1 MSMMDTTAA
10 NNAIVVATRS
20 NDDDDGLVTKR
31 LSFGEM
37 SQQLNEMQQINP
49 DDVIQALKNPATDNF
64 TGYDDLCIAMS
75 LLLVGWLVGWIPYL
89 NLCGL
94 LIPLSSHHHQ
104 HHHYHQYSMYYWY
117 YYYYIGR
124 WRRCGRIV
132 G

>member
-64 TGYDDLCIAMS
+64 TGYDDLCNAMS
-75 LLLVGWLVGWIPYL
+75 LLLLVGWLDSISESMWVVDTIVFASSS
-89 NLCGL
+89 
-94 LIPLSSHHHQ
+94 LSS
-104 HHHYHQYSMYYWY
+104 
-117 YYYYIGR
+117 
-124 WRRCGRIV
+124 V
-132 G
+132 